1 MDGQGTE
8 DHVKALRREWGLRH
22 IPPDI
27 GHLRSRGLFPGHG
40 QHFLRQV
47 HAGDSRRA
55 VFRRIDAVPA
65 VAAAQIQHPLPGE
78 VRQQGLQGLPLPG
91 ARQSQAGAVHLA
103 VFFKKPLSVVRTL
116 LHPAHSCE
124 GDMVQHSTV
133 REKRESPLR
142 L

>member
-47 HAGDSRRA
+47 HAGDRRRA

-65 VAAAQIQHPLPGE
+65 VAAAQIQYAAAFQRRKHPAELMPFS
-78 VRQQGLQGLPLPG
+78 RS
-91 ARQSQAGAVHLA
+91 R
-103 VFFKKPLSVVRTL
+103 KPLSASCHLRIFIEKMLVIIFVFHILPTCTL
-116 LHPAHSCE
+116 SAIS
-124 GDMVQHSTV
+124 V
-133 REKRESPLR
+133 
-142 L
+142 